1 MQFICRPPRPPSCL
15 GRHLACPKGPKQ
27 FTDLRVE
34 CVLRAAIEAKSARRR
49 REESGPTSVYFPW
62 EKLRRRG
69 SLGGGGRGEAELGQR
84 ERGELNGRR
93 AAVSSCA
100 RSLAGSRGICLSFGD
115 GRRRRSR
122 TDGHPSECPEASI
135 GGDVTTRSLS
145 PSSADYVGPTFCFLG
160 IKRKYSCIFF

>member
-1 MQFICRPPRPPSCL
+1 MQFICRSARPRPPSCL

-34 CVLRAAIEAKSARRR
+34 CVLRAAIAAKSARRR

-69 SLGGGGRGEAELGQR
+69 SLGGEREGRGRIGAEG
-84 ERGELNGRR
+84 ERRIKWAPRR
-93 AAVSSCA
+93 RFFL

-122 TDGHPSECPEASI
+122 TDTRVSAPRQVSGETSRPDPFLPHPHTTSARIFAS
-135 GGDVTTRSLS
+135 
-145 PSSADYVGPTFCFLG
+145 
-160 IKRKYSCIFF
+160 